1 MHLMSLTMTLEKSGF
16 WTGNL
21 FLWDYLGYSVHVA
34 YYKEKKKQR
43 QKPSSI

>member
-1 MHLMSLTMTLEKSGF
+1 MVQKRILLIFEEQEIY
-16 WTGNL
+16 